1 VFDVLSTEESALPIG
16 GLFGGDVL
24 SFFAL
29 TVDRAREQ
37 AWLDGPVSGATTSAP
52 VVVPG
57 DVKGGGLG
65 LVPGSCPGGCGRI
78 ELPPSRFL
86 VTARVED
93 HAEPLRLL
101 VDTGA
106 SQVVFTEE
114 LFERLGDA
122 GRPRLDGVTVST
134 AVGPVV
140 AYLTRVWEL
149 DLGNGARRSSVPAL
163 VLPDPEFFT
172 ALEDEVGERVDGIVG
187 QGLLRNFVYTV
198 DYPGRELVLAA
209 YPDDS
214 HLPPGEYASLGFTLS
229 HDGSAWRIATIED
242 GSDAAAQGVVPGEIV
257 AAIAGVDIAGL
268 AAAEIDD
275 MIEAMA
281 PGELVSVTLDRQGV
295 LAELTLEVHD
305 LLPPFTAPG
314 GN

>member
-1 VFDVLSTEESALPIG
+1 
-16 GLFGGDVL
+16 
-24 SFFAL
+24 
-29 TVDRAREQ
+29 
-37 AWLDGPVSGATTSAP
+37 
-52 VVVPG
+52 
-57 DVKGGGLG
+57 
-65 LVPGSCPGGCGRI
+65 
-78 ELPPSRFL
+78 
-86 VTARVED
+86 
-93 HAEPLRLL
+93 
-101 VDTGA
+101 
-106 SQVVFTEE
+106 
-114 LFERLGDA
+114 
-122 GRPRLDGVTVST
+122 
-134 AVGPVV
+134 
-140 AYLTRVWEL
+140 
-149 DLGNGARRSSVPAL
+149 VPAL